1 LKVSNLELSL
11 LETSLISNIEEGL
24 EISLLNK
31 ALKKYSK
38 VLDKKVFEEIA
49 QYKYIMSFNRL
60 KELSRNI
67 NPELS
72 IFFLETIKKN
82 G

>member
-1 LKVSNLELSL
+1 
-11 LETSLISNIEEGL
+11 LISNIEEGL

-38 VLDKKVFEEIA
+38 VLDKKIFEEIA

-72 IFFLETIKKN
+72 KFFLEIIKKN
-82 G
+82 